1 MGTLLEQIHSPDDLR
16 ELEIPQLAQVAKE
29 LREFMIRSVSETGGH
44 LAPSLGA
51 VELTLALHYVFDTPR
66 DKIVWDVGHQA
77 YGHKIIT
84 GRRDR
89 FHTLRQYGGISGF
102 VKPEESEYDTFGVGH
117 AGTAISAGLGMACA
131 RDHRG
136 EDYRVVVVVGDG
148 ALTCGLSFE
157 GLNNAG
163 ALGKDLIVI
172 LNDNEMSISRNVGA
186 LSRYLTDIITAP
198 MYNRLKRDIWELTGK
213 MAYLGRRV
221 RSIVARIDQGLKSII
236 VPGLLF
242 EKLGFRYIGPVD
254 GHNLSRLIRVLTEVR
269 KFRGP
274 ILVHVLTKKG
284 KGYKYA
290 EEDAPR
296 FHGLGPFDVA
306 TGKSKKK
313 SAAPTYSQVFG
324 EALVEIASKNP
335 KVVGITAAMSLGTG
349 LVQLADAF
357 PDRFYDVGIA
367 EGHAVT
373 FAAGLAISGMRPVVA
388 IYSTFLQR
396 AYDMIIH
403 DVALQKLPV
412 VFALDRGG
420 VVGDDGPTHN
430 GVFDL
435 SYLRH
440 IPNMVVMAPKDENEL
455 RDMLWTAM
463 AREDGPSALRY
474 PRGSAVGVPRK
485 PQAEVLPIGKAE
497 VLREGDDVAIIAI
510 GSMVYPSLEAA
521 GRLSKK
527 GIEATVVNA
536 RFVKPLD
543 EELLRD
549 LASRFPLLVTV
560 EENAV
565 RGGFGSA
572 VAEFLVDNGYADVR
586 LLRIGV
592 PDQFVEQG
600 ERGQVLRL
608 LGLDAEGIAARVD
621 RELQTGARRED
632 ARWKKVL
639 RLGGT
644 RESKAEKAT
653 AHHDE

>member
-1 MGTLLEQIHSPDDLR
+1 MGRLLDRINSPEDLR
-16 ELEIPQLAQVAKE
+16 RLDIPGLAQVARE
-29 LREFMIRSVSETGGH
+29 LREFMIQNVSQTGGH

-77 YGHKIIT
+77 YAHKIIT

-89 FHTLRQYGGISGF
+89 FHTLRQYGGLSGF

-131 RDHRG
+131 RDHLR
-136 EDYRVVVVVGDG
+136 EDYKVVVVVGDG

-163 ALGKDLIVI
+163 ALGKDLVVV

-186 LSRYLTDIITAP
+186 LSHYLTDIITAP
-198 MYNRLKRDIWELTGK
+198 MYNRLKNDIWELTGK
-213 MAYLGRRV
+213 MSHLGRRV

-269 KFRGP
+269 KFKGP
-274 ILVHVLTKKG
+274 ILVHVITKKG

-296 FHGLGPFDVA
+296 FHGLGPFDVE
-306 TGKSKKK
+306 TGRSKKQ
-313 SAAPTYSQVFG
+313 SLVPTYSELAG
-324 EALVEIASKNP
+324 EVVVEIASRNP
-335 KVVGITAAMSLGTG
+335 RVVGITAAMSLGTG
-349 LVQLADAF
+349 LIQLAEAF

-373 FAAGLAISGMRPVVA
+373 FAAGLAIRGLRPIVA

-396 AYDMIIH
+396 AYDMIVH

-412 VFALDRGG
+412 VFAIDRAG

-440 IPNMVVMAPKDENEL
+440 IPNLVVMAPKDENEL
-455 RDMLWTAM
+455 RDMFWTAVSY
-463 AREDGPSALRY
+463 DKGPTAIRY
-474 PRGSAVGVPRK
+474 PRGAAVGEPRK
-485 PQAEVLPIGKAE
+485 PSPEILPIGKAE
-497 VLREGDDVAIIAI
+497 ILREGQNVAILAI
-510 GSMVYPSLEAA
+510 GSTVYPALEAA
-521 GRLSKK
+521 ERLETR
-527 GIEATVVNA
+527 GLNPMVVNA

-543 EELLRD
+543 EELLRE
-549 LASRFPLLVTV
+549 LAGHFSLLVTV
-560 EENAV
+560 EENALP
-565 RGGFGSA
+565 GGFGSA
-572 VAEFLVDNGYADVR
+572 VAEFLADNGYRDVR
-586 LLRIGV
+586 LLRLGV
-592 PDQFVEQG
+592 PDEFLEHG
-600 ERGQVLRL
+600 DRGLLLQL
-608 LGLDAEGIAARVD
+608 LGLDGQGIAAAIE
-621 RELQTGARRED
+621 RELSFHEKGSRFDWRR
-632 ARWKKVL
+632 L
-639 RLGGT
+639 FGLGE
-644 RESKAEKAT
+644 REKAEQLP
-653 AHHDE
+653 AHHGK

>member
-1 MGTLLEQIHSPDDLR
+1 MGTLLEQINSPADLR
-16 ELEIPQLAQVAKE
+16 KLDIPSLAQVARE
-29 LREFMIRSVSETGGH
+29 LRQFMIQNVSQTGGH

-66 DKIVWDVGHQA
+66 DKIIWDVGHQA

-89 FHTLRQYGGISGF
+89 FHTLRQYKGLSGF

-131 RDHRG
+131 RDLRQ
-136 EDYRVVVVVGDG
+136 EDYKVVVVVGDG
-148 ALTCGLSFE
+148 ALSCGLSFE

-163 ALGKDLIVI
+163 ALGKDLVVI

-186 LSRYLTDIITAP
+186 LSRYLTDVITAP
-198 MYNRLKRDIWELTGK
+198 MYNRLKNDIWELTGK
-213 MAYLGRRV
+213 MSHIGRRV

-269 KFRGP
+269 KFKGP

-296 FHGLGPFDVA
+296 FHGLGPFDIE
-306 TGKSKKK
+306 TGKSKKQ
-313 SAAPTYSQVFG
+313 SLVPTYS
-324 EALVEIASKNP
+324 ELVGDVVVELASRDP
-335 KVVGITAAMSLGTG
+335 RVVGITAAMSLGTG
-349 LVQLADAF
+349 LIKLAEAF

-373 FAAGLAISGMRPVVA
+373 FAAGLAISGLRPIVA

-396 AYDMIIH
+396 AYDMIVH
-403 DVALQKLPV
+403 DVALQRLPV
-412 VFALDRGG
+412 IFAIDRGG
-420 VVGDDGPTHN
+420 IVGDDGPTHN

-440 IPNMVVMAPKDENEL
+440 IPNLVVMAPKDESEL
-455 RDMLWTAM
+455 RDMFWTAL
-463 AREDGPSALRY
+463 AHETGPTAIRY

-485 PQAEVLPIGKAE
+485 PKPEILPIGKAE
-497 VLREGDDVAIIAI
+497 ILREGHDVAILAI

-521 GRLSKK
+521 EHLQEQGVSAK
-527 GIEATVVNA
+527 VVNA

-543 EELLRD
+543 TELLRD
-549 LASRFPLLVTV
+549 LAENFALLVTV
-560 EENAV
+560 EENALA
-565 RGGFGSA
+565 GGFGSA
-572 VAEFLVDNGYADVR
+572 VAEFLADQGYRDVR
-586 LLRIGV
+586 LLRLGV
-592 PDQFVEQG
+592 PDEFIEHG
-600 ERGQVLRL
+600 ERNLLLHL
-608 LGLDAEGIAARVD
+608 LGLDAEGIAAAVA
-621 RELQTGARRED
+621 RELDSIEKGPRFDWRRF
-632 ARWKKVL
+632 
-639 RLGGT
+639 LGLG
-644 RESKAEKAT
+644 EKERT
-653 AHHDE
+653 EHIPAHRGK